1 MLVEDEHSIS
11 VLTEQILY
19 PRIRAFDEDDNMD
32 DKTKAEKKQE
42 AINVFVREY
51 SKKSELLSEDEIARL
66 VKTVLQRTIDNIK
79 GQNR

>member
-1 MLVEDEHSIS
+1 MLVEDRQSIS

-32 DKTKAEKKQE
+32 GKTKVEKKE
-42 AINVFVREY
+42 KAIKVFVEEC
-51 SKKSELLSEDEIARL
+51 SKKSEMLSKDEIDQL
-66 VKTVLQRTIDNIK
+66 VRTVLQKTNNIK